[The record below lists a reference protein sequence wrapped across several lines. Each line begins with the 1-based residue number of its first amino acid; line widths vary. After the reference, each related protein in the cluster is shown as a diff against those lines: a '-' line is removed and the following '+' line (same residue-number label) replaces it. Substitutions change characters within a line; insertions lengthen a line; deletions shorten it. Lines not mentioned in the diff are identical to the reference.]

1 MANIT
6 LHFEEEKKWKFMNY
20 SNIDDI
26 DKMEMWTDSVI
37 CSLQFIKYQAVDSQ
51 RNWDYIMNC

>member
-1 MANIT
+1 
-6 LHFEEEKKWKFMNY
+6 MNY